1 MYRRILVPLEAE
13 GGPDAHLRH
22 VERLA
27 AHVGAEVVLLRVIP
41 VVSAD
46 EHFFQAIQ
54 VEEGSSGARRSDV
67 AREYLDRLVAQL
79 REKGLSVRSEV
90 LITSKPEDE
99 AIVEFAQEQ
108 GCDLI
113 ALPNERRSLISRW
126 LQGNVPARVQRRSPV
141 PILLVRGVK
150 GGGG

>member
-1 MYRRILVPLEAE
+1 MYQRILVPLEVE

-27 AHVGAEVVLLRVIP
+27 ARIGAEVVLLRVIP

-46 EHFFQAIQ
+46 EHFFQAVQ
-54 VEEGSSGARRSDV
+54 VEEGSSGARRRK
-67 AREYLDRLVAQL
+67 AAEEYLGRLAERL
-79 REKGLSVRSEV
+79 RGEGLTVRTEV
-90 LITSKPEDE
+90 LITQKPEDE

-108 GCDLI
+108 ECDLI

-126 LQGNVPARVQRRSPV
+126 LQGNVPARVERRSPL
-141 PILLVRGVK
+141 PILRVRGE
-150 GGGG
+150 GGRR